1 MTSSQITGG
10 RAFILLAPAL
20 ILFILFTIVPI
31 VYVINMSMFKTNMI
45 TTTFVGIGNYVK
57 AFRDKSFVQH
67 FVNTWLYTGFLTIG
81 WTILPLGIALLAY
94 DMHRVV
100 QSYVRFIFY
109 VPTFASGVIISTIWL
124 YILHPTNGLA
134 NWIMTSIGLQ
144 PQMWL
149 GERLLAIGSL
159 SFILITSYLGFY
171 ILIYM
176 SAILA
181 IDKNVLES
189 ARMDGASEW
198 QIKTRI
204 IIPIISPTIF
214 FISLLTMIAALQMWE
229 TIFVM
234 SPTVKSYNLM
244 FNIFDSAFQAGKY
257 GFASAKTLILIV
269 MVFSISF
276 TKRLIEKRVD
286 R

>member
-1 MTSSQITGG
+1 
-10 RAFILLAPAL
+10 
-20 ILFILFTIVPI
+20 
-31 VYVINMSMFKTNMI
+31 MSMFKTNMI
-45 TTTFVGIGNYVK
+45 HTSFVGIGNYVK
-57 AFRDKSFVQH
+57 AFKDKAFVRH
-67 FVNTWLYTGFLTIG
+67 FTNTWIYTGFLTIG
-81 WTILPLGIALLAY
+81 WTIIPLGVALLAY
-94 DMHRVV
+94 NMHRTV

-109 VPTFASGVIISTIWL
+109 VPTFASGVIISTVWL
-124 YILHPTNGLA
+124 YILHPVNGLA

-144 PQMWL
+144 RQIWL

-181 IDKNVLES
+181 IPKSIIES

-198 QIKTRI
+198 KIKLKI

-214 FISLLTMIAALQMWE
+214 FISLLTMIAALQLWE

-234 SPTVKSYNLM
+234 APTTKSYNIM
-244 FNIFDSAFQAGKY
+244 FAIFDTAFQAGKY
-257 GFASAKTLILIV
+257 GLASAKTLILIV

-276 TKRLIEKRVD
+276 MKRRIEKRMV
-286 R
+286 

>member
-81 WTILPLGIALLAY
+81 WTIIPLGIALLAY

-124 YILHPTNGLA
+124 YILHPTRGLA
-134 NWIMTSIGLQ
+134 NWIMTSIGFQ
-144 PQMWL
+144 QQMWL

-181 IDKNVLES
+181 IPKAVIES

-204 IIPIISPTIF
+204 IVPIISPTIF

-229 TIFVM
+229 TIFIM
-234 SPTVKSYNLM
+234 SPTTKSYNLM

-257 GFASAKTLILIV
+257 GFASANTLILIV

-276 TKRLIEKRVD
+276 TKRMIEKRVD

>member
-1 MTSSQITGG
+1 MTSQTITGG
-10 RAFILLAPAL
+10 RGFLLLAPAL
-20 ILFILFTIVPI
+20 VLFVLFTIVPI

-57 AFRDKSFVQH
+57 AFRDKSFVRH
-67 FVNTWLYTGFLTIG
+67 FVNTWVYTGFLTIG
-81 WTILPLGIALLAY
+81 WTIIPLGVALLAY
-94 DMHRVV
+94 NMHRVV

-109 VPTFASGVIISTIWL
+109 VPTFASGVIISTVWL
-124 YILHPTNGLA
+124 YILNPTRGLA
-134 NWIMTSIGLQ
+134 NWIMTSIGFQ
-144 PQMWL
+144 QQMWL

-181 IDKNVLES
+181 IPREVLES

-198 QIKTRI
+198 QVKTKI
-204 IIPIISPTIF
+204 IVPIISPTIF

-229 TIFVM
+229 TIFIM

-244 FNIFDSAFQAGKY
+244 YNIFDSAFQAGKY
-257 GFASAKTLILIV
+257 GYASAKTLILIV
-269 MVFSISF
+269 MVFGISF
-276 TKRLIEKRVD
+276 VKRLIEKKVD

>member
-1 MTSSQITGG
+1 MTSQTITGG
-10 RAFILLAPAL
+10 RGFLLLAPAL
-20 ILFILFTIVPI
+20 VLFVLFTIVPI

-57 AFRDKSFVQH
+57 AFRDKSFVRH
-67 FVNTWLYTGFLTIG
+67 FVNTWTYTAFLTVG
-81 WTILPLGIALLAY
+81 WTIIPLGIALLAY
-94 DMHRVV
+94 NMHRVV

-109 VPTFASGVIISTIWL
+109 VPTFASGVIISTVWL
-124 YILHPTNGLA
+124 YILNPTRGLA

-144 PQMWL
+144 QQMWL

-181 IDKNVLES
+181 IPKEVLES

-198 QIKTRI
+198 QVKMKI
-204 IIPIISPTIF
+204 IVPIISPTIF

-229 TIFVM
+229 TIFIM
-234 SPTVKSYNLM
+234 APTVKSYNIM
-244 FNIFDSAFQAGKY
+244 YNIFDSAFQAGKY
-257 GFASAKTLILIV
+257 GYASAKTLILIM

-276 TKRLIEKRVD
+276 TKRLIEKKVD

>member
-124 YILHPTNGLA
+124 YILHPTRGLA
-134 NWIMTSIGLQ
+134 NWIMTSIGFQ

-181 IDKNVLES
+181 IPKAVIES

-198 QIKTRI
+198 KIKTRI
-204 IIPIISPTIF
+204 IVPIISPTIF

-229 TIFVM
+229 TIFIM
-234 SPTVKSYNLM
+234 SPTTKSYNLM

-276 TKRLIEKRVD
+276 TKRMIEKKVD

>member
-1 MTSSQITGG
+1 MTYSKLSGG
-10 RAFILLAPAL
+10 RVFILLFPAL
-20 ILFILFTIVPI
+20 VLFVLFTIVPL
-31 VYVINMSMFKTNMI
+31 VYVVNMSMFKTNMI
-45 TTTFVGIGNYVK
+45 HTSFVGIGNYVK
-57 AFRDKSFVQH
+57 AFKDKAFVRH
-67 FVNTWLYTGFLTIG
+67 FTNTWIYTGFLTIG
-81 WTILPLGIALLAY
+81 WTIIPLGVALLAY
-94 DMHRVV
+94 NMHRTV

-109 VPTFASGVIISTIWL
+109 VPTFASGVIISTVWL
-124 YILHPTNGLA
+124 YILHPVNGLA

-144 PQMWL
+144 RQIWL

-181 IDKNVLES
+181 IPKSIIES

-198 QIKTRI
+198 KIKLKI

-214 FISLLTMIAALQMWE
+214 FISLLTMIAALQLWE

-234 SPTVKSYNLM
+234 APTTKSYNIM
-244 FNIFDSAFQAGKY
+244 FAIFDTAFQAGKY
-257 GFASAKTLILIV
+257 GLASAKTLILIV

-276 TKRLIEKRVD
+276 MKRRIEKRMV
-286 R
+286 